1 MKKLIMAACVVAL
14 GTSAFAQSPVSTRL
28 RPNVDYGTYGGPT
41 TAPTDNY
48 GTRHSREPL
57 LGLEGPYRLYGVP
70 DDIAAAEAQQQQTRD
85 AAVEFGRYRRQFTG
99 STQFWMDDHRTDLA
113 KARYAMDEPMFRALH
128 PPEYYGHGGY
138 LYHTADSVG
147 AEVVWGAGRPVP
159 TANTVPNTVP
169 LTVPG
174 TDDVIA
180 VPTANTRTTSASR
193 MIAGEKPVYD
203 ATSSLNGSSH

>member
-1 MKKLIMAACVVAL
+1 MKKLIMAACVCAL
-14 GTSAFAQSPVSTRL
+14 GTSAFAQTPVSA
-28 RPNVDYGTYGGPT
+28 RPRPSVDYGMYGGPT
-41 TAPTDNY
+41 AAPADNY
-48 GTRHSREPL
+48 STRHSREPL

-70 DDIAAAEAQQQQTRD
+70 DDLTAAEIQQQQIRD
-85 AAVEFGRYRRQFTG
+85 AAVEFGRFRRQFNG
-99 STQFWMDDHRTDLA
+99 STQFWMDEHRTELA

-159 TANTVPNTVP
+159 TANTIPNTTP

-174 TDDVIA
+174 TDEVIG
-180 VPTANTRTTSASR
+180 VPTARTRTTSATR